1 MNRIRRREIS
11 ELVKELQ
18 EIEERLGGIFQRI
31 DEINYDETEYRECMP
46 ENLQGG
52 ERYCASEE
60 ASNNLDEAYRESY
73 ELSDYIENVIGCLE
87 EAMA

>member
-1 MNRIRRREIS
+1 
-11 ELVKELQ
+11 
-18 EIEERLGGIFQRI
+18 
-31 DEINYDETEYRECMP
+31 MP

-60 ASNNLDEAYRESY
+60 ASDNLDEAYRESY